1 MALRLNKTS
10 KILFALGIV
19 ILSGA
24 LGYLIWR
31 VNQKETTAPEDSEA
45 GSADNGMCWAC
56 CSGNRPSCPTD
67 NLSGGWACDGSY
79 PYCNSGNLCPTC
91 TVKCGDG
98 VTIRVPCP
106 VDTDARKAAACE
118 DCNHAAPGNTE
129 PPNDVECNVGSQCD
143 KTCYWPEVNYC
154 NSDGTCTC
162 KSTNNNCGDSKPSCE
177 PKCPSGYT
185 ECSGSSCGSDTQ
197 TATCNG
203 VCSECDNKYVYK
215 ITCDKDTV
223 APSCGDG
230 KVDSGED
237 CDPKAIP
244 TGCNTGATCL
254 SDCSCSAITEDT
266 CGDGTLD
273 TGEECEVGDP
283 TGNSCTWVNCNQS
296 TCLCKALSITK
307 GVVERCID
315 EGTENP
321 KAELTYTVTVANSG
335 TEDRTVTKIEDVLD
349 PKILSAGITPTG
361 ITSPGAYSNGKI
373 LWDYQTTNLIVKGGE
388 TKIYTYK
395 LSVDKANFGEYTNTV
410 TLTRSTGVT
419 SEASSKI
426 VADCV
431 IEIPQTGIFDSTLGR
446 IAVGIALLII
456 GGVVY
461 TIPSRML
468 IVQKKEN
475 PYKYRGRFEKRIT
488 K

>member
-31 VNQKETTAPEDSEA
+31 VNEKETVAPGESKAGENQCCCPEDIGHPERGCTSSVACICEFA
-45 GSADNGMCWAC
+45 EGNCDDLPLCTPEYNCYEGSDCNDQVSCSWPSVAFCNYGKCECRSSNNGCTSSNHC
-56 CSGNRPSCPTD
+56 TPSCDGELYDPPCKSGESVSCSDECSGCNNAYTYNSC
-67 NLSGGWACDGSY
+67 CRKEE
-79 PYCNSGNLCPTC
+79 
-91 TVKCGDG
+91 VEVVCGDG
-98 VTIRVPCP
+98 KKDSTEAC
-106 VDTDARKAAACE
+106 DYKAS
-118 DCNHAAPGNTE
+118 PTG
-129 PPNDVECNVGSQCD
+129 
-143 KTCYWPEVNYC
+143 
-154 NSDGTCTC
+154 C
-162 KSTNNNCGDSKPSCE
+162 K
-177 PKCPSGYT
+177 SGYT
-185 ECSGSSCGSDTQ
+185 CTNKCKCVA
-197 TATCNG
+197 TA
-203 VCSECDNKYVYK
+203 
-215 ITCDKDTV
+215 
-223 APSCGDG
+223 SCGDG
-230 KVDSGED
+230 KVDTGED

-254 SDCSCSAITEDT
+254 SDCSCSAVTEDT

-373 LWDYQTTNLIVKGGE
+373 LWDYQTTNLAIKGGE

-461 TIPSRML
+461 TIPSRVL
-468 IVQKKEN
+468 ILQKKEN